1 MGEYYA
7 DFQSLLDNHAGAR
20 GYYEELSG
28 AIRDAARRQDI
39 VSFAELQSFVA
50 DEREPIA

>member
-1 MGEYYA
+1 MDG
-7 DFQSLLDNHAGAR
+7 HAGAR
-20 GYYEELSG
+20 GYYEELPT

-39 VSFAELQSFVA
+39 ASFAELQSFVA